1 MGEGGTQASRP
12 ARPGQSPRPARRS
25 PRSAQRL
32 RKQKASRGGQPLP
45 RSREMP
51 QPRLLAR
58 RPGPAARA
66 PGTHLRLRRP
76 GRPGRAPGRC
86 VRLRPLRRVPIA
98 PVVSRQGPKQ
108 RRERRR
114 QREQPTSGAAHPELL
129 TDPRPPP
136 RPRLPR
142 LPRRLC
148 ATVLASA
155 TAAAAAVASGPS
167 AISRL
172 TLDSSAK
179 ANSALGLQW
188 LYRRVTGVNN
198 CRAQFRAILVPVPQ
212 NDV

>member
-129 TDPRPPP
+129 TDPRPPTP
-136 RPRLPR
+136 PP
-142 LPRRLC
+142 PSPP
-148 ATVLASA
+148 ATSL
-155 TAAAAAVASGPS
+155 
-167 AISRL
+167 RH
-172 TLDSSAK
+172 
-179 ANSALGLQW
+179 
-188 LYRRVTGVNN
+188 RTGVGDGGGSGGSV
-198 CRAQFRAILVPVPQ
+198 RALRDLATYTGFLRQGK
-212 NDV
+212 